1 MDFECGINHE
11 NISIRKTLHETIRLK
26 ISLFHKRSK
35 TMKKLFYI
43 NDSVFNWYFGIQQKW
58 GDFERLNHS
67 SVVLTRR
74 NFCIW
79 MKKGLKVFVP
89 INFQIVFSLLTK
101 FEKLTCWDIFCI
113 KIRVRNWNWQ
123 FISSWNR
130 KIWIS
135 QCGIKKLISINFHQK
150 LWLFIEY
157 SHEIKWGFDLF
168 FTWTENMHGAR
179 KSL

>member
-89 INFQIVFSLLTK
+89 INFQIVFFIVNQIWEIYMLRYILHKNSCQKL
-101 FEKLTCWDIFCI
+101 KLTVYF
-113 KIRVRNWNWQ
+113 
-123 FISSWNR
+123 
-130 KIWIS
+130 
-135 QCGIKKLISINFHQK
+135 KLK
-150 LWLFIEY
+150 
-157 SHEIKWGFDLF
+157 
-168 FTWTENMHGAR
+168 
-179 KSL
+179 